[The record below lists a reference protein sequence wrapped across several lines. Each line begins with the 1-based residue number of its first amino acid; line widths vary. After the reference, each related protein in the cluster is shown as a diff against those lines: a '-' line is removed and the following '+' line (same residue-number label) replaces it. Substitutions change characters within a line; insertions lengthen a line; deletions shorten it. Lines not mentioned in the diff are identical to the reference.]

1 MGRNTTTAAWLG
13 TLLLAAC
20 GGGGGQSAG
29 GAGNGTPQSLTG
41 DLALRSHAPADAAVQ
56 VALNAGIELHFD
68 GVIVNECLTDADLWL
83 VPAAGGAHVAGAFV
97 VEGAGRDVRFTPSA
111 PLAPETDYVFH
122 LSPFVCDTGGR
133 ILAEVYEFGFRTL
146 DQRPPTLTASTVSG
160 GANNVDRLGSF
171 SLTFDEALDPASV
184 TAANVYLR
192 DVFGRNLA
200 CDLTLA
206 EPHRIVV
213 DPRVDLAGDRTHILI
228 VSGGTRGITDRAGNV
243 FAASWSASFRT
254 APDTT
259 APRLTST
266 WPTGNALMS
275 PAVHLRLGFDESVD
289 PASVEAAAVRL
300 TDSVNNVIG
309 CTVVPR
315 ADQRELRLVPEKAL
329 LPGVT
334 YTISVAAGVQ
344 AVTDVSG
351 NVLTAG
357 QTRTFT
363 VGTDATA
370 PRRVAS
376 LPTSDAVRV
385 SISVAPQVT
394 FDETIDAASLGS
406 ASVTLSHATGAVAGA
421 VTLAGAVVTFTPTTL
436 LAPATRYELKI
447 TGGPDGLRDLAGN
460 PLAAD
465 VRLAFTTTD
474 DASLPG
480 LILLPAEGSAAVP
493 IGSCVSAVFDA
504 PIVPAS
510 VTDSSF
516 RVTTQAGAPV
526 PGTVQVLG
534 SDRVIRFQPL
544 APWTPGAWY
553 RVAVGGGPSGI
564 LETSG
569 NWLLEDT
576 VNQFRIGTR
585 LDVTPPVV
593 RMTLN
598 NTADARKAGM
608 QVPPA
613 GFTLDILA
621 SDPVDYALDPGTLSL
636 EIIGAGVPVTSEGL
650 FALATITRTGLSWR
664 VPANL
669 AFPLGEYQ
677 AIAHGK
683 DLSGNETIS
692 PPLTFQVV
700 TADSRRLP
708 FERTHVVWVRADLD
722 RDGSG
727 LPDFLDDLIKL
738 GLAAAGDPAGLNGRM
753 SELARDAIIARTN
766 QLLGRRADGAAL
778 DQDAVALRL
787 SVRRPLGV
795 AHMQIAL
802 GGLDPEGPARRV
814 YGAESTGVL
823 GRAFFDRYN
832 GQVNDQNIATRPGLG
847 VFPGEMFL
855 FQAEIHRRVYPGFVT
870 TFARRFLPLSPEMGG
885 TPVGRHPEDANVV
898 AASFDYGRAT
908 PTQRVRHDAIFAAA
922 DDWAA
927 AIGVI
932 LAHEIG
938 HSIGLVADGA
948 SPIGLHG
955 DISLHN
961 DLAGSSDVMSAA
973 VGYDSLVLLDYSFR
987 DLNIAY
993 LRQRLVLR

>member
-1 MGRNTTTAAWLG
+1 MGRNTKTAAWLG

-20 GGGGGQSAG
+20 GGGGGQNAG
-29 GAGNGTPQSLTG
+29 GAGGAAQSLTG
-41 DLALRSHAPADAAVQ
+41 DLAIRSHTPANAAVQ
-56 VALNAGIELHFD
+56 VALNATIELHFD

-83 VPAAGGAHVAGAFV
+83 VPAAGGARVAGALV

-146 DQRPPTLTASTVSG
+146 DERPPTLTASTVSG
-160 GANNVDRLGSF
+160 GANNVDRLTSF

-184 TAANVYLR
+184 AAANVYLR
-192 DVFGRNLA
+192 DVFGRTLA

-213 DPRVDLAGDRTHILI
+213 DPRVDLAGDRTHLLI
-228 VSGGTRGITDRAGNV
+228 VNGGTRGITDRAGNV
-243 FAASWSASFRT
+243 FANAWSASFRT
-254 APDTT
+254 ALDVT
-259 APRLTST
+259 APRLTSI
-266 WPTGNALMS
+266 WPAGNALVS
-275 PAVHLRLGFDESVD
+275 PLVQPRLGFDESVD
-289 PASVEAAAVRL
+289 PASIEAAAVRL

-309 CTVVPR
+309 YTIAPR
-315 ADQRELRLVPEKAL
+315 ADQRELRIVPEKVL
-329 LPGVT
+329 LPGET
-334 YTISVAAGVQ
+334 YTITVAAGVQ
-344 AVTDVSG
+344 ALTDVTG

-357 QTRTFT
+357 QTRSFT
-363 VGTDATA
+363 VGTDAVA
-370 PRRVAS
+370 PVRVAS
-376 LPTSDAVRV
+376 QPAPDAVRV

-394 FDETIDAASLGS
+394 FDETIEPASLGS
-406 ASVTLSHATGAVAGA
+406 GSVTLSHATGVVGGAATLDGA
-421 VTLAGAVVTFTPTTL
+421 VLTFTPSAL
-436 LAPATRYELKI
+436 LAPAMRYELRI
-447 TGGPDGLRDLAGN
+447 AGGPDGIRDLAGN
-460 PLAAD
+460 TLATD
-465 VRLAFTTTD
+465 LRFAFTTTD
-474 DASLPG
+474 DSTLPG
-480 LILLPAEGSAAVP
+480 LILLPAEGAAAVP

-504 PIVPAS
+504 PIVPAT
-510 VTDSSF
+510 VTDGAF
-516 RVTTQAGAPV
+516 RVTTQAGATV

-534 SDRVIRFQPL
+534 GDRVIRFQPL
-544 APWTPGAWY
+544 VPWTAGAWY
-553 RVAVGGGPSGI
+553 RVTVAGGPSGI
-564 LETSG
+564 REASG
-569 NWLLEDT
+569 NWLQQDT

-598 NTADARKAGM
+598 NAADARKAGM

-613 GFTLDILA
+613 GFTVDVHA
-621 SDPVDYALDPGTLSL
+621 SDPVDYALDPGTLSV
-636 EIIGAGVPVTSEGL
+636 EIIGAGVPVTSARV
-650 FALATITRTGLSWR
+650 FAMATLTRNGLSWR
-664 VPANL
+664 VPADV
-669 AFPLGEYQ
+669 AFPVGEYQ
-677 AIAHGK
+677 LIARGK
-683 DLSGNETIS
+683 DLSGNETVS

-700 TADSRRLP
+700 AADSRRLP

-727 LPDFLDDLIKL
+727 LSDLLDDLIKL
-738 GLAAAGDPAGLNGRM
+738 GLAAAGDPAGLNDRM
-753 SELARDAIIARTN
+753 LALVRDAIVARTN
-766 QLLGRRADGAAL
+766 QMLGRRADGAAL
-778 DQDAVALRL
+778 GPDAVAMRL

-832 GQVNDQNIATRPGLG
+832 GQVNDQNIASRPGLG

-885 TPVGRHPEDANVV
+885 TPVGRHPEDATVV
-898 AASFDYGRAT
+898 AASFDYGQAT